1 MRLTQIFLCLGLLL
15 GPLAGLAPRA
25 LAENETPPVAPAD
38 GLTPATPTDVPAAAT
53 DPAPTADPAG
63 EADTMGT
70 EVPPTEDADAP
81 ATPPTALEDMR
92 RGLEDGLKSGRPGDI
107 VRVGGDILVA
117 AEDIVGEVVAV
128 FGSIIAEGKVNGD
141 AVAVMGDVTLNGG
154 SRGDVVAVLGNVIIN
169 GPTRGD
175 VVAVLGSVQLG
186 PEAEIRGDI
195 VSVGGRIK
203 RAPGATISG
212 EQVQLPFLPG
222 DGFKFDGLR
231 AWVQQCLIYGR
242 PLAIGENLGWV
253 WVLTLSFFAFYLL
266 LTLLFGRAMSRTAE
280 ALEQAPGMTVL
291 TAVLTL
297 LLTPVLLV
305 LLAFTGI
312 GPLLFIPLLMVA
324 SLFGKAAMLTW
335 IGRRVTGERGRA
347 LPVLATFAGG
357 VILIALYLVPYV
369 GFAAQKLA
377 SFLGLGMAVYAA
389 LIAMRREGPPATPA
403 VGTPLA
409 ATAAT
414 PLAGS
419 VDSAMP
425 LRSDTPPPLPV
436 PPVPPVPPS
445 PASAPATSTPV
456 SLLPRAGFW
465 IRSGALFLDALL
477 VAILTKLLALNGFY
491 LVLFATYC
499 TVLWALKGS
508 TIGGMICGLKV
519 ARLDDRPVDW
529 PVALVRALAGFVS
542 LVPLGLGF
550 FWIAFDRDRQSWHD
564 KIAGTIVVRPPKG
577 VSLI

>member
-1 MRLTQIFLCLGLLL
+1 
-15 GPLAGLAPRA
+15 
-25 LAENETPPVAPAD
+25 
-38 GLTPATPTDVPAAAT
+38 
-53 DPAPTADPAG
+53 
-63 EADTMGT
+63 
-70 EVPPTEDADAP
+70 
-81 ATPPTALEDMR
+81 
-92 RGLEDGLKSGRPGDI
+92 
-107 VRVGGDILVA
+107 
-117 AEDIVGEVVAV
+117 
-128 FGSIIAEGKVNGD
+128 
-141 AVAVMGDVTLNGG
+141 
-154 SRGDVVAVLGNVIIN
+154 
-169 GPTRGD
+169 
-175 VVAVLGSVQLG
+175 
-186 PEAEIRGDI
+186 
-195 VSVGGRIK
+195 
-203 RAPGATISG
+203 
-212 EQVQLPFLPG
+212 
-222 DGFKFDGLR
+222 
-231 AWVQQCLIYGR
+231 
-242 PLAIGENLGWV
+242 
-253 WVLTLSFFAFYLL
+253 
-266 LTLLFGRAMSRTAE
+266 
-280 ALEQAPGMTVL
+280 VL

-409 ATAAT
+409 ATAET